1 MQLQQFMKQ
10 VIAFFI
16 TGTDMLIAGFDK
28 RKKDESYAAVLKN
41 SPEEM
46 ASSHQIKRFFKKLSI
61 VLPFVFRKILHNL
74 FIWRLKISRPK
85 VIELFIVT
93 MVLDNDDAL
102 KREGLNLLTNL

>member
-1 MQLQQFMKQ
+1 MKL

-16 TGTDMLIAGFDK
+16 DSADMSIAGFEE
-28 RKKDESYAAVLKN
+28 RKKDESYAAVLEN
-41 SPEEM
+41 GPEEM

-61 VLPFVFRKILHNL
+61 VSLLVFRKILHNL

-85 VIELFIVT
+85 GIELFIDT

-102 KREGLNLLTNL
+102 KREGLNLLTNQ